1 MLTGTFQR
9 SLDSKSR
16 FTLPAEIRKEIP
28 DQVCLIPLNGVL
40 YGFTPEGF
48 REWVHS
54 QFEHDGKKFNPRDRR
69 DVRLKLALT
78 SRAKTIDVDSAGRIA
93 LGKVGA
99 EILAKLQLGRNL
111 CVIGAD
117 DHFEVWDAEK
127 WAIEDALNDED
138 LDDLMF
144 GVGA

>member
-16 FTLPAEIRKEIP
+16 FTLPAEIRKELS
-28 DQVCLIPLNGVL
+28 DQVCLIPLSGVL

-48 REWVHS
+48 RAWVNS
-54 QFEHDGKKFNPRDRR
+54 QFEHDGKTFNPSSRR
-69 DVRLKLALT
+69 DVRLKLGLT

-99 EILAKLQLGRNL
+99 EVLAKLDLGRDL
-111 CVIGAD
+111 CIIGAD
-117 DHFEVWDAEK
+117 DHFEVWNAEK
-127 WAIEDALNDED
+127 WAIEDALLDAD

-144 GVGA
+144 GATA

>member
-16 FTLPAEIRKEIP
+16 FTLPAEIRKELT
-28 DQVCLIPLNGVL
+28 DQICLIPLNGVL

-48 REWVHS
+48 KAWVNS
-54 QFEHDGKKFNPRDRR
+54 QFDHDGKTYNPRDRR
-69 DVRLKLALT
+69 DVRLKLGLT

-99 EILAKLQLGRNL
+99 EVLAKLGLGRDL
-111 CVIGAD
+111 CAVGAD

-127 WAIEDALNDED
+127 WAIEDALLDGD

-144 GVGA
+144 GSN